1 MKQIDA
7 KTKVS
12 FRNIL
17 YATDFSAASE
27 AVLPLVKEIAGRYDS
42 TVIGVNIRKPASYA
56 LAPPDTWPAL
66 EKAWQLQGLAKS
78 ERLKAK
84 LQGVRSEV
92 VIREGDPREELAA
105 IIRDYD
111 IDLLVMGTRGR
122 IGIEKALLGSVAEQI
137 LRQTVCPVITVGP
150 ENTTTNGS
158 HRFEI
163 DRILFASDF
172 SSGSLAGA
180 PYAISLAQEN
190 EAELDLLHVVSKEE
204 AGDLRH
210 VGDLATFW
218 IHRLEQ
224 IVPHDAVTWCRPE
237 YLIQIGDA
245 AERILEIARLRHAR
259 LIVLGA
265 KCVPNYSA
273 SSTHIP
279 WSTAHKVIAHANC
292 PVLTVRG

>member
-1 MKQIDA
+1 VKHTDST
-7 KTKVS
+7 KKVS
-12 FRNIL
+12 FQKIL

-27 AVLPLVKEIAGRYDS
+27 AALPLVKEIARHYDS
-42 TVIGVNIRKPASYA
+42 TVIGVHVRKPENYA
-56 LAPPDTWPAL
+56 LAPADTWNAL
-66 EKAWQLQGLAKS
+66 EKAWQLQGLAKA

-92 VIREGDPREELAA
+92 IIREGDPREELAA
-105 IIRDYD
+105 IIRDLD

-137 LRQTVCPVITVGP
+137 LRQTMCPAITVGP
-150 ENTTTNGS
+150 ENTDTNGS
-158 HRFEI
+158 HSFEI
-163 DRILFASDF
+163 DRILFATDF
-172 SSGSLAGA
+172 SSGSMAAA
-180 PYAISLAQEN
+180 PYAISLAEEN

-204 AGDLRH
+204 TGDLRH
-210 VGDLATFW
+210 IGDLATDW

-224 IVPHDAVTWCRPE
+224 IVPHDAELWCRPE
-237 YLIQIGDA
+237 YLVQIGDA
-245 AERILEIARLRHAR
+245 AERILEMARLRHAR

-265 KCVPNYSA
+265 KCAPSYSA
-273 SSTHIP
+273 TSTHIP

>member
-1 MKQIDA
+1 MKHTDST
-7 KTKVS
+7 KKVS
-12 FRNIL
+12 FQKIL
-17 YATDFSAASE
+17 YATDFSVASE
-27 AVLPLVKEIAGRYDS
+27 AALPLVKEIAHHYDS
-42 TVIGVNIRKPASYA
+42 TVIGVHVRKPENYA
-56 LAPPDTWPAL
+56 LAPADTWNAL
-66 EKAWQLQGLAKS
+66 EKAWRLQGLAKT

-92 VIREGDPREELAA
+92 VIREGDPREEIAT
-105 IIRDYD
+105 IIRDFD

-150 ENTTTNGS
+150 EITDGNGS
-158 HRFEI
+158 HSFEI
-163 DRILFASDF
+163 DRILLATDF
-172 SSGSLAGA
+172 SSGSMAAA

-190 EAELDLLHVVSKEE
+190 EAELDLLHVASKEQ

-210 VGDLATFW
+210 VGDWATAW

-224 IVPHDAVTWCRPE
+224 IVPQDAGLWCRPE
-237 YLIQIGDA
+237 YLVQIGDP
-245 AERILEIARLRHAR
+245 AERILEIARLRQAR
-259 LIVLGA
+259 LIVLGV

-273 SSTHIP
+273 ASTHIP
-279 WSTAHKVIAHANC
+279 WSTAHQVIAHANC